1 MNPTLRLYED
11 VLPNDDALR
20 IALPALPRMIFIV
33 HGTATIEGRALS
45 DGEAWHGEA
54 ATTLTPGSGGV
65 TCWRFELA
73 PADAGDGSA
82 AGKAVISRQKLMAS
96 VETLPA
102 GELLL
107 RGDSVAFPP
116 GGCAYLHRH
125 QGPGIRCL
133 LEGGIRIDTH
143 GGSTSYGPG
152 GAWYESGPDPV
163 FAQGARDRATRFI
176 RMMILPR
183 ALIGKSSIE
192 YLKADDKERP
202 KSQSYKGFADAPI
215 GFLAER

>member
-1 MNPTLRLYED
+1 MRLYED
-11 VLPNDDALR
+11 VLSNDEALR
-20 IALPALPRMIFIV
+20 VALPALPRMIFIV
-33 HGTATIEGRALS
+33 HGAVTIEGRALS
-45 DGEAWHGEA
+45 DGDAWHGEGA
-54 ATTLTPGSGGV
+54 VTLAPGSSGV

-73 PADAGDGSA
+73 PADAADGAIAGRA
-82 AGKAVISRQKLMAS
+82 AISRPKLKAT

-102 GELLL
+102 GDLLL

-116 GGCAYLHRH
+116 GGCAFLHRH

-143 GGSTSYGPG
+143 GASTSYGPG
-152 GAWYESGPDPV
+152 GAWYETGPDPV
-163 FAQGARDRATRFI
+163 FAQAASDRSTRFI

-183 ALIGKSSIE
+183 ALLGKSSIE
-192 YLKADDKERP
+192 YLNADDKARP

-215 GFLAER
+215 SFRP

>member
-1 MNPTLRLYED
+1 MNPILRLYED

-45 DGEAWHGEA
+45 DGEAWHGEGA
-54 ATTLTPGSGGV
+54 ATLTPGSGGV

-107 RGDSVAFPP
+107 R
-116 GGCAYLHRH
+116 
-125 QGPGIRCL
+125 
-133 LEGGIRIDTH
+133 
-143 GGSTSYGPG
+143 
-152 GAWYESGPDPV
+152 
-163 FAQGARDRATRFI
+163 
-176 RMMILPR
+176 
-183 ALIGKSSIE
+183 
-192 YLKADDKERP
+192 
-202 KSQSYKGFADAPI
+202 
-215 GFLAER
+215 